1 MTNRTLTVLFFAMF
15 AFSSAGDL
23 FAARRQ
29 PRQTTREQGGAAAR
43 PQGVGQT
50 AAPDSIAGN
59 PWKGEPGVTE
69 RVSDIME
76 RDRRAPQAPQGLV
89 REPKEW
95 EFDLKKLGRRHDPS
109 APAESQWPPQNRFS
123 SLSEPLIPQ
132 TVATSFLAARLGDSG
147 FIPPDSMGAVGPTQI
162 LAVVN
167 GRIRVF
173 SKAGV
178 PAR

>member
-1 MTNRTLTVLFFAMF
+1 MTHRALTVWVFVVF

-29 PRQTTREQGGAAAR
+29 PPQTTPEQGAAAAR

-50 AAPDSIAGN
+50 AAPDSIAGS
-59 PWKGEPGVTE
+59 PWKGEPGITE

-76 RDRRAPQAPQGLV
+76 RDRRAPQAPPGLV

-109 APAESQWPPQNRFS
+109 APAASQWPPQDRFS

-132 TVATSFLAARLGDSG
+132 TVGTSFLAARLNESG

-167 GRIRVF
+167 GRIKVF
-173 SKAGV
+173 SK
-178 PAR
+178 